1 MMQTAAVQ
9 KISEPN
15 SPYKAMLD
23 RAYMIGY
30 TDAMNQERKKY
41 FAMQKLNGVALL
53 IFTAVAIKILE
64 GDATIAFITVPLG
77 LSMLL
82 SKEMLIINKYY
93 WKCEE
98 KAERGVQ

>member
-1 MMQTAAVQ
+1 MPKNKVFGQA
-9 KISEPN
+9 
-15 SPYKAMLD
+15 
-23 RAYMIGY
+23 G
-30 TDAMNQERKKY
+30 
-41 FAMQKLNGVALL
+41 
-53 IFTAVAIKILE
+53 

>member
-1 MMQTAAVQ
+1 
-9 KISEPN
+9 
-15 SPYKAMLD
+15 
-23 RAYMIGY
+23 
-30 TDAMNQERKKY
+30 
-41 FAMQKLNGVALL
+41 MQKLNGVALL

-98 KAERGVQ
+98 KSERGVQ